1 MTDPAPEAFFNLAE
15 PHPDMRFEA
24 VRREINRVLAG
35 LQTATD
41 AGDDLKVR
49 VEAVEPSV
57 TAVSEIAEQVQA
69 LEATVAELQQQIQE
83 PPL

>member
-41 AGDDLKVR
+41 ERVVLEER

-57 TAVSEIAEQVQA
+57 TAVPQIDERVQA
-69 LEATVAELQQQIQE
+69 LEATVAAMQQQIEE
-83 PPL
+83 PPV